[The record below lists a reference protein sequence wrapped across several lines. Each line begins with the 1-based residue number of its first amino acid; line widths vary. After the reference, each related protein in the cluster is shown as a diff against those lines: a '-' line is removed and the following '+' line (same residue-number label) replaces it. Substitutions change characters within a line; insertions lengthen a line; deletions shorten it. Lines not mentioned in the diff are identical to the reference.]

1 MSDTSALEPTTVHTA
16 PETTAS
22 APAPAPVPA
31 ASPAPSR
38 PTWAGAIH
46 GIVNFTALGARVTS
60 LAIAAALLK
69 EQLHLLQARMRDDAA
84 RARRGSEQLAQAG
97 VDARFQ
103 AQALEVAAAFER
115 VADAAGE
122 TADAADGMEADA
134 HGVRHAHQTEYGAIY
149 EIAQA
154 SPYAQPKPGFNA
166 VR

>member
-1 MSDTSALEPTTVHTA
+1 MSDTSALEPTT
-16 PETTAS
+16 
-22 APAPAPVPA
+22 APVPA

-38 PTWAGAIH
+38 PTWTGAIH
-46 GIVNFTALGARVTS
+46 GIVNYTALGSRITS

-69 EQLHLLQARMRDDAA
+69 EQLHLLQARMRADAV
-84 RARRGSEQLAQAG
+84 RARRLAEQLAQAG

-103 AQALEVAAAFER
+103 AQTLEAATAFER

-122 TADAADGMEADA
+122 LADAADGMEAGA
-134 HGVRHAHQTEYGAIY
+134 HGVRDAHQTEYGAIY

-166 VR
+166 VH